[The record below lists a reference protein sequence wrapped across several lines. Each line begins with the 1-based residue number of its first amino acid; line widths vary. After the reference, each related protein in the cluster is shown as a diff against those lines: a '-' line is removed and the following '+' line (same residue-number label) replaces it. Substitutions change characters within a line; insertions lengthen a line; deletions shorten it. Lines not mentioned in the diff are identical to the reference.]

1 MLDFGSNDES
11 GGDSRLEIQ
20 QAVEDTRREL
30 HEIGLM
36 IEQSQLEVE
45 KLVQRNG
52 AISVQLQQMQ
62 AQFESVPREDIRA
75 IYDSALESQQ
85 RLFLMRGQLEKL
97 QSDQSHIQKR
107 LALQEKLLDADS
119 QSASPSSS
127 GGGKRESANTF
138 EKLEMMI
145 QAQEAERQRLSQ
157 QMHDGPAQALAN
169 FILQTEIAMR
179 LFDVNQDKAREE
191 LASLKKA
198 ATTSFQKV
206 RDFIVELRPMM
217 LDDLGLIPTLKRY
230 IESYKEH
237 VEMDIRLTVT
247 GMEQRFESYLEVLI
261 FRAVQELIGNA
272 ARHSQATLTKILLD
286 ITENSV
292 RVVVE
297 DNGRGF
303 DTSVLDERSG
313 IGIKLIK
320 DRVEMLGGVFE
331 VESAVGQGTHISF
344 TIPTVRMRA
353 FA

>member
-11 GGDSRLEIQ
+11 GGDSRLEMQ

-52 AISVQLQQMQ
+52 AINVQLQQIQ
-62 AQFESVPREDIRA
+62 AQFEAVPREDIRA
-75 IYDSALESQQ
+75 TYDAALESQQ

-97 QSDQSHIQKR
+97 QSDQAHIQKR
-107 LALQEKLLDADS
+107 LALQEKLLEADS
-119 QSASPSSS
+119 QSASSSSS
-127 GGGKRESANTF
+127 GGGKRDSTTTF

-179 LFDVNQDKAREE
+179 LFDVNQEKAREE

-261 FRAVQELIGNA
+261 FRAVQELIGNS
-272 ARHSQATLTKILLD
+272 ARHSQATLTKVLLD
-286 ITENSV
+286 VTENSV

-331 VESAVGQGTHISF
+331 VESAIGQGTHISF